1 MSVYIATSS
10 LCKLV
15 KAYWF
20 IPKLQDINNKLKK
33 LKMSAKNAT
42 LFYMMMNM
50 ALYITFNIS
59 ISNKV
64 MMKVLSCSKIVK
76 RNLLLRQI
84 TQQYLKN
91 LSTLFCKCLC

>member
-1 MSVYIATSS
+1 MSVYNATSS

-15 KAYWF
+15 SAYWF

-42 LFYMMMNM
+42 LFYMLMNM

-76 RNLLLRQI
+76 RNLLL
-84 TQQYLKN
+84 
-91 LSTLFCKCLC
+91 